1 MWPFRS
7 DSRRPTHRPLLLLA
21 LTVALLGGLAACD
34 SGGSA
39 SNDDNG
45 ENGEDPG
52 EVAQTFTVTVEEID
66 DSYPYSDQNNVGV
79 AYAIDG
85 TVGAEITLE
94 RGQTYAFELEGSVA
108 EGPNGFPHPF
118 YVGTTAEGQG
128 GDEYDDGVD
137 NATATSGTV
146 TFTPPTSAPDSLY
159 YQCGNHVYMGGM
171 MTITDASN

>member
-7 DSRRPTHRPLLLLA
+7 DSRPATPQPLLVLA
-21 LTVALLGGLAACD
+21 LTVALVTGLAACD
-34 SGGSA
+34 SSGPSE
-39 SNDDNG
+39 D
-45 ENGEDPG
+45 ENGNDPG

-94 RGQTYAFELEGSVA
+94 RGQTYAFELEGSVG

-137 NATATSGTV
+137 NAKATSGTV

-171 MTITDASN
+171 MTITDASS